1 MLEWNVYE
9 EDFNAKKI
17 VVRNVFNLSWRFNE
31 YLKENFKENKIKGE
45 FCEQLRRDLQYCYW
59 SKCEHEIIITSWPQ
73 REDVEKKV
81 DVYSQVMMN
90 WNQFANYVWNN
101 RHLINNL

>member
-17 VVRNVFNLSWRFNE
+17 VVRNVFHLSWKFNE
-31 YLKENFKENKIKGE
+31 YLKENFKKNKIKEE

-59 SKCEHEIIITSWPQ
+59 SKSEHEIIITSWPP
-73 REDVEKKV
+73 REGVERKV

-90 WNQFANYVWNN
+90 WNQFADYTWKN
-101 RHLINNL
+101 RKLIRSL

>member
-59 SKCEHEIIITSWPQ
+59 SKCEHEVIITGWPP
-73 REDVEKKV
+73 REEVERKV
-81 DVYSQVMMN
+81 DVYSQVMIN
-90 WNQFANYVWNN
+90 WKQFADYTWNN